1 VTFVTNQGAAATAVE
16 FLFLP
21 GLADVVTEELRN
33 RLPGLES
40 LGPVPG
46 RSDSLAGTYLGD
58 WRRLLQLSTVVAP
71 YLVLTFPVPRPR
83 SLTSS
88 EYLPGILRAV
98 ERVQRVNREA
108 MDTFRLD
115 AAGADSAG
123 YQQLATQLEQATGLA
138 QVAEG
143 GDLLLRFRRSADHPG
158 WDVLIRISARPLS
171 ARLWRTRSFPG
182 AANATIASAMSM
194 MTSPAPT
201 DRVVNLMCGSGTL
214 LIERLLLQPARVATA
229 VDVDQDAVELCAEN
243 LDAADLNGR
252 ARLVKADIADEQWMG
267 GGPYDVI
274 LADPPWGTLMGEHES
289 NAALHSLLLERA
301 HAAAAPGARMAVLTH
316 EVRIMENCLRQAA
329 EQWTQRDVVRVF
341 QKGHHPRIY
350 LLEKR

>member
-1 VTFVTNQGAAATAVE
+1 VTFVTKPVVE

-21 GLADVVTEELRN
+21 GLDRVVAQELRD

-40 LGPVPG
+40 LAPVPG
-46 RSDSLAGTYLGD
+46 RSDSLAGIYLGD
-58 WRRLLQLSTVVAP
+58 WRRLLKLGTVVAP
-71 YLVLTFPVPRPR
+71 YLVLAFPVPRPR

-88 EYLPGILRAV
+88 EYLPSILAAV
-98 ERVQRVNREA
+98 ERVQRINREP
-108 MDTFRLD
+108 METFRLD
-115 AAGADSAG
+115 AAGADSSG
-123 YQQLATQLEQATGLA
+123 YQQLATQIEQATGLA
-138 QVAEG
+138 QAAEG
-143 GDLLLRFRRSADHPG
+143 GDLLLRFRRSAGRPG
-158 WDVLIRISARPLS
+158 WDVLIRLSARPLS

-194 MTSPAPT
+194 MMSPAPT

-214 LIERLLLQPARVATA
+214 LIERLLFRPARFAMA
-229 VDVDQDAVELCAEN
+229 VDVDRDAVELCAEN
-243 LDAADLNGR
+243 LDAAGLTGR
-252 ARLVKADIADEQWMG
+252 ARVVSADIGDEQWVS
-267 GGPYDVI
+267 GGPYDAI

-316 EVRIMENCLRQAA
+316 EIRIMESCLRQA
-329 EQWTQRDVVRVF
+329 EDLWTQQDVVRVF

-350 LLEKR
+350 LLAKR